1 MIHSLILSDRRN
13 NQYKTLGIL
22 IFIIY
27 PILSFPFILK
37 GILKRERWA
46 YLLGA
51 ILMGYIG
58 MLYPPAGDMYRYAED
73 FNLYKE
79 LDWEYFWIFMA
90 LKFDYFLPLLSWIL
104 GKLGAYPESTRF
116 LFVAC
121 SYYLLLD
128 LYHDI
133 TLSNKDMT
141 RRTRV
146 YSLILLVP
154 LTFSIYLF
162 RMGFAQ
168 VVLVY
173 GIYWF
178 LMKNRKKGL
187 FFIIFAVFI
196 HVSYMPFIFIAIASR
211 YKIFNFSYKEFFFSL
226 FYRYLYQINI
236 HKNDFIVVQ
245 QNWLREAFS
254 NMYSLDKKK
263 IIVAVPRSANVQ
275 IKHKEK
281 EEATSICKFF
291 FPCYPRSF
299 KNIEVIC
306 KACEIL
312 EKKDNAKYNVLLT
325 LKGNENRY
333 AKLLYKQ
340 YSSLKTIT
348 FGGLLSYEEVYEKY
362 NKIDCLI
369 FPSKLETWGLPI
381 SEFMAFDKP
390 MLIADLPYAH
400 ETAAGAKYVAF
411 FNPDTPKMLAD
422 RMSEVINGDLFNFSS
437 VPLVNIELPHVTS
450 WKMLFDKLLVDND

>member
-1 MIHSLILSDRRN
+1 MDFEILEFILLTKSNKDACSKSFRENFMIHSLILSDRRN

-58 MLYPPAGDMYRYAED
+58 MLYPPAGDMYKYAED
-73 FNLYKE
+73 FNLYKK

-211 YKIFNFSYKEFFFSL
+211 YKIFNFSSNVFCYLCFLLIFIESSSLGVTLLRSLPFSESLLVHLEEYISGSQSENLSSQFTVRQLIAKYFFNIV
-226 FYRYLYQINI
+226 YYITLYQYYVFYKLNPQPLKIKRFVNI
-236 HKNDFIVVQ
+236 F
-245 QNWLREAFS
+245 
-254 NMYSLDKKK
+254 
-263 IIVAVPRSANVQ
+263 IIV
-275 IKHKEK
+275 I
-281 EEATSICKFF
+281 I
-291 FPCYPRSF
+291 
-299 KNIEVIC
+299 
-306 KACEIL
+306 
-312 EKKDNAKYNVLLT
+312 
-325 LKGNENRY
+325 
-333 AKLLYKQ
+333 
-340 YSSLKTIT
+340 
-348 FGGLLSYEEVYEKY
+348 
-362 NKIDCLI
+362 
-369 FPSKLETWGLPI
+369 
-381 SEFMAFDKP
+381 
-390 MLIADLPYAH
+390 
-400 ETAAGAKYVAF
+400 
-411 FNPDTPKMLAD
+411 
-422 RMSEVINGDLFNFSS
+422 MSSS
-437 VPLVNIELPHVTS
+437 VPILHARLLDVLKVFLILSSLCFMNNSFRMQRLLRIVVVFTIINILFSFWQIRFFLKFSRIDVLFTS
-450 WKMLFDKLLVDND
+450 SSVQLIDFHYTDKWVSKNIDEEGHLIEWLKLGYRPL

>member
-146 YSLILLVP
+146 YSQ
-154 LTFSIYLF
+154 T
-162 RMGFAQ
+162 
-168 VVLVY
+168 
-173 GIYWF
+173 
-178 LMKNRKKGL
+178 
-187 FFIIFAVFI
+187 
-196 HVSYMPFIFIAIASR
+196 
-211 YKIFNFSYKEFFFSL
+211 
-226 FYRYLYQINI
+226 
-236 HKNDFIVVQ
+236 
-245 QNWLREAFS
+245 
-254 NMYSLDKKK
+254 
-263 IIVAVPRSANVQ
+263 
-275 IKHKEK
+275 
-281 EEATSICKFF
+281 
-291 FPCYPRSF
+291 
-299 KNIEVIC
+299 
-306 KACEIL
+306 
-312 EKKDNAKYNVLLT
+312 
-325 LKGNENRY
+325 
-333 AKLLYKQ
+333 
-340 YSSLKTIT
+340 
-348 FGGLLSYEEVYEKY
+348 
-362 NKIDCLI
+362 
-369 FPSKLETWGLPI
+369 
-381 SEFMAFDKP
+381 
-390 MLIADLPYAH
+390 
-400 ETAAGAKYVAF
+400 
-411 FNPDTPKMLAD
+411 NPQ
-422 RMSEVINGDLFNFSS
+422 
-437 VPLVNIELPHVTS
+437 H
-450 WKMLFDKLLVDND
+450 

>member
-211 YKIFNFSYKEFFFSL
+211 YKIFNFSSNVFC
-226 FYRYLYQINI
+226 YLCFLLI
-236 HKNDFIVVQ
+236 FI
-245 QNWLREAFS
+245 ES
-254 NMYSLDKKK
+254 
-263 IIVAVPRSANVQ
+263 
-275 IKHKEK
+275 
-281 EEATSICKFF
+281 
-291 FPCYPRSF
+291 
-299 KNIEVIC
+299 
-306 KACEIL
+306 
-312 EKKDNAKYNVLLT
+312 
-325 LKGNENRY
+325 
-333 AKLLYKQ
+333 
-340 YSSLKTIT
+340 SSLGVTLLRSLP
-348 FGGLLSYEEVYEKY
+348 FSESLLVHLLS
-362 NKIDCLI
+362 LI
-369 FPSKLETWGLPI
+369 HI
-381 SEFMAFDKP
+381 
-390 MLIADLPYAH
+390 
-400 ETAAGAKYVAF
+400 
-411 FNPDTPKMLAD
+411 
-422 RMSEVINGDLFNFSS
+422 
-437 VPLVNIELPHVTS
+437 
-450 WKMLFDKLLVDND
+450 

>member
-27 PILSFPFILK
+27 PILSFPFILI

-211 YKIFNFSYKEFFFSL
+211 YKIFNFSSNVFCYLCFLLIFIESSSLGVTLLRSLPFSESLLVHLEEYISGSQSENLSSQFTVRQLIAKYFFNIV
-226 FYRYLYQINI
+226 YYITLYQYYVFYKLNPQPLKIKRFVNI
-236 HKNDFIVVQ
+236 F
-245 QNWLREAFS
+245 
-254 NMYSLDKKK
+254 
-263 IIVAVPRSANVQ
+263 IIV
-275 IKHKEK
+275 I
-281 EEATSICKFF
+281 I
-291 FPCYPRSF
+291 
-299 KNIEVIC
+299 
-306 KACEIL
+306 
-312 EKKDNAKYNVLLT
+312 
-325 LKGNENRY
+325 
-333 AKLLYKQ
+333 
-340 YSSLKTIT
+340 
-348 FGGLLSYEEVYEKY
+348 
-362 NKIDCLI
+362 
-369 FPSKLETWGLPI
+369 
-381 SEFMAFDKP
+381 
-390 MLIADLPYAH
+390 
-400 ETAAGAKYVAF
+400 
-411 FNPDTPKMLAD
+411 
-422 RMSEVINGDLFNFSS
+422 MSSS
-437 VPLVNIELPHVTS
+437 VPILHARLLDVLKVFLILSSLCFMNNSFRMQRLLRIVVVFTIINILFSFWQIRFFLKFSRIDVLFTS
-450 WKMLFDKLLVDND
+450 SSVQLIDFHYTDKWVSKNIDEEGHLIEWLKLGYRPL

>member
-146 YSLILLVP
+146 YS
-154 LTFSIYLF
+154 
-162 RMGFAQ
+162 R
-168 VVLVY
+168 
-173 GIYWF
+173 
-178 LMKNRKKGL
+178 
-187 FFIIFAVFI
+187 
-196 HVSYMPFIFIAIASR
+196 H
-211 YKIFNFSYKEFFFSL
+211 YKIFCVNGNTGFRNESRI
-226 FYRYLYQINI
+226 FYFI
-236 HKNDFIVVQ
+236 HL
-245 QNWLREAFS
+245 QN
-254 NMYSLDKKK
+254 
-263 IIVAVPRSANVQ
+263 
-275 IKHKEK
+275 
-281 EEATSICKFF
+281 EEAYERK
-291 FPCYPRSF
+291 
-299 KNIEVIC
+299 E
-306 KACEIL
+306 
-312 EKKDNAKYNVLLT
+312 
-325 LKGNENRY
+325 
-333 AKLLYKQ
+333 
-340 YSSLKTIT
+340 SS
-348 FGGLLSYEEVYEKY
+348 S
-362 NKIDCLI
+362 
-369 FPSKLETWGLPI
+369 
-381 SEFMAFDKP
+381 A
-390 MLIADLPYAH
+390 
-400 ETAAGAKYVAF
+400 
-411 FNPDTPKMLAD
+411 
-422 RMSEVINGDLFNFSS
+422 
-437 VPLVNIELPHVTS
+437 
-450 WKMLFDKLLVDND
+450 

>member
-173 GIYWF
+173 GRYCPACAA
-178 LMKNRKKGL
+178 KHNKGQNVG
-187 FFIIFAVFI
+187 VFN
-196 HVSYMPFIFIAIASR
+196 S
-211 YKIFNFSYKEFFFSL
+211 
-226 FYRYLYQINI
+226 
-236 HKNDFIVVQ
+236 
-245 QNWLREAFS
+245 EAGE
-254 NMYSLDKKK
+254 
-263 IIVAVPRSANVQ
+263 VP
-275 IKHKEK
+275 KHKRDASGKMHTLDVMEK
-281 EEATSICKFF
+281 T
-291 FPCYPRSF
+291 R
-299 KNIEVIC
+299 N
-306 KACEIL
+306 
-312 EKKDNAKYNVLLT
+312 KK
-325 LKGNENRY
+325 
-333 AKLLYKQ
+333 
-340 YSSLKTIT
+340 
-348 FGGLLSYEEVYEKY
+348 
-362 NKIDCLI
+362 
-369 FPSKLETWGLPI
+369 
-381 SEFMAFDKP
+381 
-390 MLIADLPYAH
+390 
-400 ETAAGAKYVAF
+400 
-411 FNPDTPKMLAD
+411 
-422 RMSEVINGDLFNFSS
+422 
-437 VPLVNIELPHVTS
+437 
-450 WKMLFDKLLVDND
+450 

>member
-154 LTFSIYLF
+154 LTFSIYL
-162 RMGFAQ
+162 
-168 VVLVY
+168 
-173 GIYWF
+173 
-178 LMKNRKKGL
+178 
-187 FFIIFAVFI
+187 
-196 HVSYMPFIFIAIASR
+196 
-211 YKIFNFSYKEFFFSL
+211 
-226 FYRYLYQINI
+226 
-236 HKNDFIVVQ
+236 
-245 QNWLREAFS
+245 
-254 NMYSLDKKK
+254 
-263 IIVAVPRSANVQ
+263 
-275 IKHKEK
+275 
-281 EEATSICKFF
+281 C
-291 FPCYPRSF
+291 
-299 KNIEVIC
+299 
-306 KACEIL
+306 
-312 EKKDNAKYNVLLT
+312 
-325 LKGNENRY
+325 
-333 AKLLYKQ
+333 LLYT
-340 YSSLKTIT
+340 S
-348 FGGLLSYEEVYEKY
+348 
-362 NKIDCLI
+362 
-369 FPSKLETWGLPI
+369 PSPR
-381 SEFMAFDKP
+381 
-390 MLIADLPYAH
+390 
-400 ETAAGAKYVAF
+400 
-411 FNPDTPKMLAD
+411 D
-422 RMSEVINGDLFNFSS
+422 RG
-437 VPLVNIELPHVTS
+437 
-450 WKMLFDKLLVDND
+450 

>member
-13 NQYKTLGIL
+13 NQYKILGIL

-27 PILSFPFILK
+27 PVLSFPFILK

-51 ILMGYIG
+51 IFMGYMG

-133 TLSNKDMT
+133 TLSNKGMT

-168 VVLVY
+168 TVLVY

-178 LMKNRKKGL
+178 LIKNRKKGL
-187 FFIIFAVFI
+187 FFIIFAVLI
-196 HVSYMPFIFIAIASR
+196 HISYMPFVFIAIASR
-211 YKIFNFSYKEFFFSL
+211 YKIFNFSTNVFCCLCFLLVLIESSSLGVTLLRSLPFSESLLAHLEEYISGSQSKDLSSQFTVKQLIAKYFFNIV
-226 FYRYLYQINI
+226 YYITLYQYYIFYKSNPQPLKIKRFMNI
-236 HKNDFIVVQ
+236 FI
-245 QNWLREAFS
+245 L
-254 NMYSLDKKK
+254 
-263 IIVAVPRSANVQ
+263 II
-275 IKHKEK
+275 I
-281 EEATSICKFF
+281 
-291 FPCYPRSF
+291 
-299 KNIEVIC
+299 
-306 KACEIL
+306 
-312 EKKDNAKYNVLLT
+312 
-325 LKGNENRY
+325 
-333 AKLLYKQ
+333 
-340 YSSLKTIT
+340 
-348 FGGLLSYEEVYEKY
+348 
-362 NKIDCLI
+362 
-369 FPSKLETWGLPI
+369 
-381 SEFMAFDKP
+381 
-390 MLIADLPYAH
+390 
-400 ETAAGAKYVAF
+400 
-411 FNPDTPKMLAD
+411 
-422 RMSEVINGDLFNFSS
+422 MSSS
-437 VPLVNIELPHVTS
+437 VPILHDRLLDVLKVFLILSSLCFINNSLRMQRFLRIVVVFMIINT
-450 WKMLFDKLLVDND
+450 LFAFWQLRFFLRFSQFDILFKSSSVQLVDFHYTDKWISKNIDEEGHLIKWLKLGYRPL